1 MRQTAVPE
9 LTEPA
14 AMLDELG
21 STAQDVA
28 DALRARGIKGVRNTV
43 RFLNPIVRYAHTRV
57 TDVYGIDLIQGDRL
71 RIVFAN
77 GQVTEVVVPEPVLR
91 FLDGFH
97 RGDYP
102 DLEMPVGPG

>member
-1 MRQTAVPE
+1 
-9 LTEPA
+9 
-14 AMLDELG
+14 MLDELG
-21 STAQDVA
+21 STAQEVA

-43 RFLNPIVRYAHTRV
+43 RFLNPIVRYTHTRV

-77 GQVTEVVVPEPVLR
+77 GQVTEVGVPESVLR
-91 FLDGFH
+91 FLDAFH

-102 DLEMPVGPG
+102 DLEMPVSPG